1 MSVVTFHVFC
11 FRAESL
17 NEGRH
22 FPNDFSNFFSKEN
35 SASHHK
41 EWHPPLVPNKKSGRI
56 FGMIRPE
63 GTMRFSFLLRIPITF
78 SSYLLPLATT
88 GRHVSDNQFLES
100 ELSQILNKF
109 WDFLS
114 CAVKNFEEAF
124 KDAERGTSW
133 SARWPKVVRGTSWSV
148 CWPKVVRGTSWSVC
162 WPNVVVQLKWRLNE
176 SVVSKMFVLLK

>member
-22 FPNDFSNFFSKEN
+22 FPADFSKFLSKEN
-35 SASHHK
+35 YASHHK
-41 EWHPPLVPNKKSGRI
+41 EWHPPLVPNKKSGRNL
-56 FGMIRPE
+56 GLIRPE

-88 GRHVSDNQFLES
+88 GRGVSDNQES

-124 KDAERGTSW
+124 KSAERGIS
-133 SARWPKVVRGTSWSV
+133 
-148 CWPKVVRGTSWSVC
+148 
-162 WPNVVVQLKWRLNE
+162 
-176 SVVSKMFVLLK
+176 